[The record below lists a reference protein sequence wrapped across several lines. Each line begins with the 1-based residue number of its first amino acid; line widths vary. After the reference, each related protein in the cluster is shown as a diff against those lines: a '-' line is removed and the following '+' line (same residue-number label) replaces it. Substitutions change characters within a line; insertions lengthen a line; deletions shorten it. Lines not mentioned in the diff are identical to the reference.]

1 MNLFNAEDKLTKYN
15 TVNEII
21 DDFFET
27 RLAYYGSRKAHLIDI
42 LEKELIVISNKAR
55 YIQEVLI
62 GSIDL
67 RKKKKDEIIKML
79 QDKLYAK
86 IASDN
91 NILDEEYKYLVRMP
105 MDSVSDEN
113 VEKLMNEYTRK
124 QTELA
129 EIKATP
135 CQQMWLKE
143 LDALEQE
150 YNAYR
155 RERDIAINGLGTEK
169 KPKMVVKG
177 TKKVVKGAKIQLE
190 IV

>member
-1 MNLFNAEDKLTKYN
+1 
-15 TVNEII
+15 
-21 DDFFET
+21 
-27 RLAYYGSRKAHLIDI
+27 
-42 LEKELIVISNKAR
+42 
-55 YIQEVLI
+55 
-62 GSIDL
+62 
-67 RKKKKDEIIKML
+67 ML

-124 QTELA
+124 QSELA

-169 KPKMVVKG
+169 KPKVIVKG
-177 TKKVVKGAKIQLE
+177 TKKVIKGAKIQLD
-190 IV
+190 IL

>member
-1 MNLFNAEDKLTKYN
+1 
-15 TVNEII
+15 
-21 DDFFET
+21 
-27 RLAYYGSRKAHLIDI
+27 
-42 LEKELIVISNKAR
+42 
-55 YIQEVLI
+55 
-62 GSIDL
+62 
-67 RKKKKDEIIKML
+67 
-79 QDKLYAK
+79 
-86 IASDN
+86 
-91 NILDEEYKYLVRMP
+91 

-155 RERDIAINGLGTEK
+155 RERDIAINGLETEK
-169 KPKMVVKG
+169 KPKMIVKG
-177 TKKVVKGAKIQLE
+177 TKKVVKSTKIQLD